1 MSEAIVSSS
10 DNATWWSKGLLIAA
24 AVVLVG
30 LPLSALGYRWGLWG
44 LGFAFT
50 ALRYLFYFAIA
61 ALASTLVGG
70 AIALVK
76 KRRKDIVTIA
86 HALVMVGVPAAFV
99 LMQFRA
105 VQGVPPIHDIT
116 TDGANPPMFSGLVEG
131 MPERSLAYEDV
142 YDQQQSAYPDIESM
156 ASPLSVADAYAKA
169 LATAASLGWEIAR
182 EDQSAGLVEA
192 VDTTF
197 WFGFKDDVIIRVGA
211 RGDGSVIDVRS
222 VSRVGRSDL
231 GKNAD
236 RIREFVEAFQS

>member
-1 MSEAIVSSS
+1 
-10 DNATWWSKGLLIAA
+10 
-24 AVVLVG
+24 
-30 LPLSALGYRWGLWG
+30 
-44 LGFAFT
+44 
-50 ALRYLFYFAIA
+50 
-61 ALASTLVGG
+61 
-70 AIALVK
+70 
-76 KRRKDIVTIA
+76 
-86 HALVMVGVPAAFV
+86 MVGVPAAFV

-116 TDGANPPMFSGLVEG
+116 TDGVNPPMFSGLVEG

>member
-76 KRRKDIVTIA
+76 KRRKDVVTIA

-116 TDGANPPMFSGLVEG
+116 TDGVNPPMFSGLVEG

>member
-76 KRRKDIVTIA
+76 KRRKDVVTIA

-142 YDQQQSAYPDIESM
+142 YDQQQSAYPDIESI

>member
-24 AVVLVG
+24 AIVVVG
-30 LPLSALGYRWGLWG
+30 LPLSALGYRWDLWG

-70 AIALVK
+70 GIALVK
-76 KRRKDIVTIA
+76 KRRKDVVTLA
-86 HALVMVGVPAAFV
+86 HALVMVAVPALFV

-131 MPERSLAYEDV
+131 MPERSLEYEDV
-142 YDQQQSAYPDIESM
+142 YAQQQSAYPDIESI
-156 ASPLSVADAYAKA
+156 ASTLSVADAYAKA
-169 LATAASLGWEIAR
+169 LAAAAALGWEIAR
-182 EDQSAGLVEA
+182 EDQSTGLFEA

-197 WFGFKDDVIIRVGA
+197 WFGFKDDVIIRVSE
-211 RGDGSVIDVRS
+211 RGDGTMVDVCS
-222 VSRVGRSDL
+222 VSRICRSDL

-236 RIREFVEAFQS
+236 RIREFVKAFES

>member
-76 KRRKDIVTIA
+76 KRRKDVVTIA